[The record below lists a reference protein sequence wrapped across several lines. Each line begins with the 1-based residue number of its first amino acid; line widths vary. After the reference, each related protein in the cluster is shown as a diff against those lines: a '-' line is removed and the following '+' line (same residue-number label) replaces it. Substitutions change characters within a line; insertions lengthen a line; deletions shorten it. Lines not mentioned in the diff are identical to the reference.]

1 MIHIVTEKNRALYAA
16 EFACLERLI
25 ADAPQERSD
34 LESGPDTTHL
44 LALDGAGQP
53 EFACRLRPA
62 QGFGDLPEG
71 VVALVDGGAGALC
84 GPQVLERE
92 RIFAAPHLSGP
103 EPEARRRSGELRLAV
118 LEEARDLGADRIV
131 EFVEPSRLSA
141 ALRSSWRTR
150 VLGLPGQRRGV
161 WVVAV
166 EVDAS
171 AAATD
176 ALRESLARGPS
187 RRLRL
192 TPGDTPWVAAP
203 KEVEIFL
210 SAAQTLAPEQLE
222 PLLKAMR
229 AAIADEDG
237 SDD

>member
-1 MIHIVTEKNRALYAA
+1 MIHIVTEENRSLYAA
-16 EFACLERLI
+16 EFARLEQLT
-25 ADAPQERSD
+25 ADAPHERAALD
-34 LESGPDTTHL
+34 SGLDTIHL

-71 VVALVDGGAGALC
+71 MIALVDGGAEALC

-103 EPEARRRSGELRLAV
+103 EPAARRRSGELRLAV
-118 LEEARDLGADRIV
+118 LEEARDLGADRII
-131 EFVEPSRLSA
+131 EFVEPNRLSA
-141 ALRSSWRTR
+141 TLRSSWRTHL
-150 VLGLPGQRRGV
+150 LGLPGQRRGV

-171 AAATD
+171 ATATD

-192 TPGDTPWVAAP
+192 TPGEAPWVAAP

-210 SAAQTLAPEQLE
+210 SAAQSLAPDQLK

-229 AAIADEDG
+229 EAIADEDG